1 VTIRFAYDGEGRR
14 TKKTVSVLSLTKG
27 TTISI
32 DPKITSTTLY
42 VDDSCQVIN
51 GKTVKYIFAGTIR
64 IAEIRNGAIHYYHK
78 DHLNSSS
85 VLTDAKGNRIES
97 AEYLP
102 FGQIREYA
110 GTWTT
115 DYKFTDQEMDTESGL
130 YNFNARLYD
139 PTLGR
144 FISPDPA
151 VPDLSD
157 PTNPRTFDP
166 QMLNRYAH
174 CRNNPMIYVDP
185 TGLFQTEATAGNVGQ
200 SPGEGQDY
208 ANSGGGIGDTDG
220 PDTSCLDGPSGMV
233 VKNEDGSV
241 AIHGP
246 GNKRS
251 HTFSLDELAA
261 FQPDENGWAAIRL
274 HLQLLD
280 IITQGMGPITV
291 FFDIA
296 GVFATQIDIQYAK
309 VDEDMKGRATALNF
323 AGLFGAVGFN
333 PSPLSM
339 GVTSY
344 FPEKLYLCLAGEL
357 DVQGFENIPL
367 RLGHLCED
375 MIVLPGIFNL
385 GQRLHLLQQ
394 FAHRVFL
401 DEFR

>member
-1 VTIRFAYDGEGRR
+1 M
-14 TKKTVSVLSLTKG
+14 
-27 TTISI
+27 
-32 DPKITSTTLY
+32 
-42 VDDSCQVIN
+42 QH
-51 GKTVKYIFAGTIR
+51 
-64 IAEIRNGAIHYYHK
+64 EIRHRTYEPEYLG
-78 DHLNSSS
+78 SSS
-85 VLTDAKGNRIES
+85 VLTDAGGNRIES
-97 AEYLP
+97 AEYMP
-102 FGQIREYA
+102 FGRIREYA

-166 QMLNRYAH
+166 QMLNRYAY

-261 FQPDENGWAAIRL
+261 FQPDEDGCADIRL
-274 HLQLLD
+274 HIELLD
-280 IITQGMGPITV
+280 IATQGMGIITA
-291 FFDIA
+291 FFDVA
-296 GVFATQIDIQYAK
+296 GLIATQIDIYLADVDKDKKAYA
-309 VDEDMKGRATALNF
+309 TSLNAMGF
-323 AGLFGAVGFN
+323 LGIIGAVPEPNSVISGLTIDSSIFMSIN
-333 PSPLSM
+333 QIIRPS
-339 GVTSY
+339 G
-344 FPEKLYLCLAGEL
+344 EKTNEK
-357 DVQGFENIPL
+357 
-367 RLGHLCED
+367 
-375 MIVLPGIFNL
+375 
-385 GQRLHLLQQ
+385 
-394 FAHRVFL
+394 
-401 DEFR
+401 